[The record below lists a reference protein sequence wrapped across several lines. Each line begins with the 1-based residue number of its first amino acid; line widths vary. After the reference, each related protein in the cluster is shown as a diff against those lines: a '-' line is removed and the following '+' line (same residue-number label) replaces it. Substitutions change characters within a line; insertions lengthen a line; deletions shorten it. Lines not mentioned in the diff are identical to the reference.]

1 MTESQWDK
9 LLRIKTSGRDDS
21 HSDKYH
27 YPYEPTPYSVLER
40 LAQSGYFG
48 KRNRVLDYGCGKG
61 RVDFFLAYQ
70 IGCPCIGVEYDA
82 RIFGA
87 ALKNKASAV
96 SGSKVEIICEKAE
109 VYPVPGTVDRM
120 FFFNPFSLEILKRV
134 VNRIRATGEGQERLL
149 FFYYPSDDYR
159 AWLMTLNELTFVD
172 EIDCRDLFE
181 GENAR
186 ERIMIYKI
194 EY

>member
-1 MTESQWDK
+1 M
-9 LLRIKTSGRDDS
+9 
-21 HSDKYH
+21 
-27 YPYEPTPYSVLER
+27 
-40 LAQSGYFG
+40 
-48 KRNRVLDYGCGKG
+48 
-61 RVDFFLAYQ
+61 DFFLAYQ